1 MLDFY
6 FLKIVKRKEYLRIK
20 KWTMERWKQWK
31 RGFPHPA
38 EHSSPLPR
46 PTSLAAHQDERT
58 PPFLKHI
65 QNLRPSIYELW
76 MENNGAWCCFD
87 PLQQCHPDI
96 EAPLVNGPS
105 IDRWECNPG
114 QGNGSKT
121 ATGIAPRTTATVFC
135 FAFTPSVST
144 PLRKAF
150 PFPPEHKQAG
160 LLFDWL
166 AVFFSATLPMDLNRR
181 EGGQRETESI

>member
-1 MLDFY
+1 MNHGTLETM
-6 FLKIVKRKEYLRIK
+6 KKRIPPSRRALFPSPPSHIPRSPSG
-20 KWTMERWKQWK
+20 WT
-31 RGFPHPA
+31 
-38 EHSSPLPR
+38 
-46 PTSLAAHQDERT
+46 DT
-58 PPFLKHI
+58 PILKHI